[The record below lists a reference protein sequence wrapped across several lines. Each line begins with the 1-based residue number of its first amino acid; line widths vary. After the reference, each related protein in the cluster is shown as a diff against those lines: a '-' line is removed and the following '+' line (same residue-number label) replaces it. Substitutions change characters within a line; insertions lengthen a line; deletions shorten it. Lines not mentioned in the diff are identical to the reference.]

1 MANEEL
7 KDEVVVTEV
16 VDDDTNV
23 ITSVVDDG
31 DESKKIP
38 IAPIAIG
45 AGVAVIGV
53 GVGVGIHKWKLDSE
67 KAAGLS
73 RSEIAQILDKKCAI
87 DNPVL
92 LLVVDTL
99 RQLIEKRNKT
109 HSIKK
114 VKAINEEIEEI
125 LSKIESGNGG
135 DIDVAEMIFR
145 NLK

>member
-38 IAPIAIG
+38 VVPIAIG

>member
-1 MANEEL
+1 MAEEL
-7 KDEVVVTEV
+7 KDEIIVT
-16 VDDDTNV
+16 DDDTEV
-23 ITSVVDDG
+23 ITSVVDEDG
-31 DESKKIP
+31 DDKKIP
-38 IAPIAIG
+38 VVPIAIG

-53 GVGVGIHKWKLDSE
+53 GTGVAIHRWKLVSE

-73 RSEIAQILDKKCAI
+73 RSEIAQILAKKC
-87 DNPVL
+87 DPSDPVL

-114 VKAINEEIEEI
+114 VKVINEEIEAI
-125 LSKIESGNGG
+125 LSGIDSNEGE
-135 DIDVAEMIFR
+135 IDVAEMIFK

>member
-1 MANEEL
+1 MAEEL
-7 KDEVVVTEV
+7 KDEIIVTDVVE
-16 VDDDTNV
+16 
-23 ITSVVDDG
+23 DDG
-31 DESKKIP
+31 DIITSIDDDGDKKIP
-38 IAPIAIG
+38 VVPIAIG

-53 GVGVGIHKWKLDSE
+53 GTGVAIHRWKLVSE

-73 RSEIAQILDKKCAI
+73 RSEIAQILAKKC
-87 DNPVL
+87 DPNDPVL

-114 VKAINEEIEEI
+114 VKVINEEIEAI
-125 LSKIESGNGG
+125 LSGIDSNEGE
-135 DIDVAEMIFR
+135 IDVAEMIFH